1 MLCDHI
7 GNKVTVAPLSYTRSG
22 GVGVGSEGTLRSL
35 AVLCVG
41 IPVLGKFLNLP
52 EPQFPHL

>member
-1 MLCDHI
+1 MPCDHI
-7 GNKVTVAPLSYTRSG
+7 GNKVTVAPLSYTRAG
-22 GVGVGSEGTLRSL
+22 GEGEEGTLWGL
-35 AVLCVG
+35 AVLRVR